1 MIDSEAALV
10 RFASRVREQY
20 RRDAAFFADHRLPE
34 YAALD
39 DVDGTERE
47 RALFCTLG
55 LVPYHESQDGE
66 PKPLTGRAGLWRV
79 CANVWQR
86 HEWAFSPERL
96 VREERKTDLADVFGR
111 LEIMDRYD
119 ADWWYKTAR
128 TLHDEFQGDPLRL
141 VEERSCVAPWLAR
154 TVRALDAPGLA
165 GEVATPLW
173 LRMMD
178 ERFRDLA
185 WLSEVSMPVDPVVFE
200 VTCRLGDL
208 DLSYDDR
215 AHRQLVGSFWD
226 VLGRRHGFAPLT
238 FEPPLRALGIYWAEG
253 GRAHAEAVL
262 ATVEE

>member
-1 MIDSEAALV
+1 MIDSEGDLV

-55 LVPYHESQDGE
+55 LVPYHDAQDGS

-79 CANVWQR
+79 CANVYRR

-96 VREERKTDLADVFGR
+96 VREERKGDLADVFSR

-119 ADWWYKTAR
+119 AEWWYETAR
-128 TLHDEFQGDPLRL
+128 TLLDEFQGDPLRL
-141 VEERSCVAPWLAR
+141 VAECSGVAPWIAR
-154 TVRALDAPGLA
+154 TVRSHAVPGLA
-165 GEVATPLW
+165 GDVATPLW
-173 LRMMD
+173 VRMVD
-178 ERFRDLA
+178 EQFRELA
-185 WLSEVSMPVDPVVFE
+185 WLSEVSMPVDRPIFE

-208 DLSYDDR
+208 DLAYDDR
-215 AHRQLVGSFWD
+215 EHRQLVGSYWD
-226 VLGRRHGFAPLT
+226 VVGRKHGIAPLSV
-238 FEPPLRALGIYWAEG
+238 EPALRALGLFWEDG